1 MSLVQEVSLSKDD
14 INVIISALTFAHDHG
29 VWEDLDLS
37 DQYNFFG
44 QDKDRYF
51 SHHCF
56 PHKRAMKL
64 AQLLKWSGEL
74 NGGHRVCRMKF
85 SSLHAEIMKNG
96 HPIQEGI
103 GVDQSDL

>member
-37 DQYNFFG
+37 DQSEFFG
-44 QDKDRYF
+44 KDKDRYF

-64 AQLLKWSGEL
+64 AQLLKWSGEM
-74 NGGHRVCRMKF
+74 NGRQSVCRMKF
-85 SSLHAEIMKNG
+85 SSFHADIMKNG
-96 HPIQEGI
+96 RPVQEGM
-103 GVDQSDL
+103 GVDNPEL